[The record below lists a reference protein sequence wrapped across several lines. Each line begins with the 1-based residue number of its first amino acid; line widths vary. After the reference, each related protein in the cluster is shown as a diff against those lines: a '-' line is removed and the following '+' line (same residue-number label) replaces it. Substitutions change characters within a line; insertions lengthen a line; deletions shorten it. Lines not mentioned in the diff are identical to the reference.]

1 MWETG
6 PPECQLPAFLL
17 RWKMLLNL
25 VWVLK
30 EFFESKDGGW
40 ENMMSALFRRGSHLS
55 RRYTQNCVGKTSWE
69 SRENSKE
76 QWFTFWW
83 LCWRPK
89 FCNWS
94 RFWRSEYN
102 SDVAKKP
109 KYLSTA
115 NLLSIREDTT
125 RITYKGRKG
134 DIISPLCNSKCIRAS
149 QLMKACASLCRYHF
163 HSLVGIDFGE
173 WVLGISNSGQR
184 QGETCFACGLQP
196 LKNQT
201 VLL

>member
-1 MWETG
+1 MWEAG
-6 PPECQLPAFLL
+6 PPECQPPAFLL

-30 EFFESKDGGW
+30 EFFENKDGGW
-40 ENMMSALFRRGSHLS
+40 ENMMSALFRRESHLCI
-55 RRYTQNCVGKTSWE
+55 RYTQNCIGKTSWE

-83 LCWRPK
+83 LCWRLK

-94 RFWRSEYN
+94 RFWKWEYN

-115 NLLSIREDTT
+115 NFYPSERTQQWSLTREG
-125 RITYKGRKG
+125 KV
-134 DIISPLCNSKCIRAS
+134 ISFL
-149 QLMKACASLCRYHF
+149 
-163 HSLVGIDFGE
+163 HSAIANV
-173 WVLGISNSGQR
+173 
-184 QGETCFACGLQP
+184 
-196 LKNQT
+196 
-201 VLL
+201 